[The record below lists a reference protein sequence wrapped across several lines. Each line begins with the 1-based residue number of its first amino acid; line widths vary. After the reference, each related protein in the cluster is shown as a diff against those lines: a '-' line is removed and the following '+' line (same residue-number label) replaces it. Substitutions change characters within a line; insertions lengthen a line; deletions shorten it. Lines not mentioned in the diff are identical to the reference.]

1 MQLGYPY
8 PKRKEHLSQLAPV
21 RTNRTFDVPFQGSLA
36 TYSVHKVPL
45 ELPKYRLNNGRT
57 LAAQAEYLALHPETQ
72 KDFFT
77 RDLESDAAQKTQH
90 ELLRDMVREKDLLG
104 YFKKHKQEEP
114 LILSADGFVVN
125 GNRRLCAMR
134 ELYNEDKKAFPHFE
148 HIDVIVLPPAD
159 DRDIDALEAQLQIHR
174 DIKADY
180 SWSAQAFMLKK
191 RKEEHKYTNEDL
203 ARLYDMK
210 DSEINELIEMLGYAD
225 AYLGTRGKAG
235 QYHLIEDTK
244 YAFQQLRKT
253 RSSKAIKSEAERNIF
268 EQVAYCLIDKPE
280 DGRLYESI
288 PAVGRYMPR
297 VLDAL
302 KAELPLKKAE
312 RKGGHELLGGGEGG
326 DLVEVAEAV
335 ERTENLEKLR
345 AIVSEVVAAESAKEK
360 ERKRGDFVLWQVRK
374 ANSALVDAAN
384 GITEDTEQSGV
395 AAQLQSIEKS
405 IALLRKWLNGKH

>member
-1 MQLGYPY
+1 MQLGFPY
-8 PKRKEHLSQLAPV
+8 PKRKDHLARLIATPS
-21 RTNRTFDVPFQGSLA
+21 NRTFDVPFQGALVA
-36 TYSVHKVPL
+36 LNIHKVPI

-57 LAAQAEYLALHPETQ
+57 LAAQAEYLAMHPEVA
-72 KDFFT
+72 KDFFSK
-77 RDLESDAAQKTQH
+77 DLESDIAQKTQH
-90 ELLRDMVREKDLLG
+90 EILKEMVKEKDLLD
-104 YFKKHKQEEP
+104 YFEKNKQEEP
-114 LILSADGFVVN
+114 LILSAEGFVVN

-134 ELYNEDKKAFPHFE
+134 ELFEPEKEVYKHFQHVE
-148 HIDVIVLPPAD
+148 VVILPPAD
-159 DRDIDALEAQLQIHR
+159 EKDIDALEAQLQIHR

-191 RKEEHKYTNEDL
+191 RKDDHRYTVEDL
-203 ARLYDMK
+203 SRLYDMREG
-210 DSEINELIEMLGYAD
+210 EINELIDMLNFAD
-225 AYLGTRGKAG
+225 AYLASRGKPG

-288 PAVGRYMPR
+288 PAVGRYMPK
-297 VLDAL
+297 VLEAL

-312 RKGGHELLGGGEGG
+312 KKGGHDLLGGK
-326 DLVEVAEAV
+326 DDVLVEVAEAV
-335 ERTENLEKLR
+335 ESKSNLEQVR

-374 ANSALVDAAN
+374 ANAALVEAVN
-384 GITEDTEQSGV
+384 GITEDTDHSGIP
-395 AAQLQSIEKS
+395 AQLKSIEGS
-405 IALLRKWLNGKH
+405 IDLLRKWLNGAR